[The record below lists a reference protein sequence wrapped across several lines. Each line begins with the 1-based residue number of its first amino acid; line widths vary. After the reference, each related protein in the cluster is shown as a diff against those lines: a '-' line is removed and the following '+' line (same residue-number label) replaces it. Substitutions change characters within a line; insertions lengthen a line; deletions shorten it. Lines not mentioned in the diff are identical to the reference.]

1 MSRYIDAD
9 KLIND
14 LDYDVSCYPGGNDKS
29 YIQVCDFKSMING
42 QPTADVV
49 EVKRGKWIRHEQD
62 GAIFADYE
70 CSVCSAYPTGG
81 IRSNYCPNCGA
92 DMRGDSQ

>member
-1 MSRYIDAD
+1 M
-9 KLIND
+9 IND

-49 EVKRGKWIRHEQD
+49 EVVRCKDCKYLRFDKDFMTGRYCSLRNVNGGLFCED
-62 GAIFADYE
+62 NDFCSYGERAD
-70 CSVCSAYPTGG
+70 V
-81 IRSNYCPNCGA
+81 
-92 DMRGDSQ
+92 

>member
-29 YIQVCDFKSMING
+29 YIQVCDFKSMIHG

-49 EVKRGKWIRHEQD
+49 EVVRCKDCKGYNTHDCAEGFGWCEAFGLGKTDDQ
-62 GAIFADYE
+62 F
-70 CSVCSAYPTGG
+70 CSYGE
-81 IRSNYCPNCGA
+81 RA
-92 DMRGDSQ
+92 DMRGDKR

>member
-1 MSRYIDAD
+1 MSRYIDAVIAAE
-9 KLIND
+9 K
-14 LDYDVSCYPGGNDKS
+14 VSEKHNIPLSELVDNFAEIPS
-29 YIQVCDFKSMING
+29 
-42 QPTADVV
+42 ADVV

-92 DMRGDSQ
+92 DMRGDKR

>member
-42 QPTADVV
+42 QQTADVV
-49 EVKRGKWIRHEQD
+49 EVKHGEWKVDETH
-62 GAIFADYE
+62 DYE
-70 CSVCSAYPTGG
+70 PYCSLCGHEPIAGEKY
-81 IRSNYCPNCGA
+81 NYCPDCGA
-92 DMRGDSQ
+92 DMRGISGER

>member
-49 EVKRGKWIRHEQD
+49 EVVRCKECKYLMFSDFYG
-62 GAIFADYE
+62 E
-70 CSVCSAYPTGG
+70 CSKGYMGIVYPNGFCSHGE
-81 IRSNYCPNCGA
+81 RA
-92 DMRGDSQ
+92 DMRGDKR